1 MPPQPYLIL
10 VIDDEVE
17 IQRLVRQRFRRKIQA
32 GELNFQFA
40 QNGIEAWD
48 ILQDSD
54 DIDMIL
60 TDIRMPE
67 MDGLTLI
74 EKLNELDTPLKA
86 VVVSAYGDM
95 QNIRTAM
102 NRGAYDFITKPIN
115 FKDLDDT
122 INKTLDAVSAMRAE
136 QQQLQDSLSALQYM
150 AYSDLLTGLS
160 NRYGLMQQLNQ
171 YLTEKQTQTK
181 EFALFMLDIE
191 RYSIIK
197 SGFGPSVSTQL
208 INEFARRLTQAPIPI
223 VPARIEANIFA
234 ILWPAMP
241 QLETLAEKVNA
252 LHQLLSAPF
261 QLEEISISSKTRI
274 GIALSNLPYTK
285 PEDFLQA
292 ADTALQVARQK
303 KGHTVTVFDMDMQTK
318 AARRFKLEVELQEAI
333 ETQRLS
339 LRYQPIFRLDTQ
351 AIVSFEALVR
361 WEHPTNGII
370 SPNDFIPLAEETGLI
385 IPLGEW
391 VLTEACQQIK
401 RWQTQFGANSPAYV
415 TINLSNFQLQS
426 PSLLACVDKILST
439 SELTGQSIRFEIT
452 ESVLMEN
459 SETVATLIKQ
469 LNERNIQLL
478 IDDFGTG
485 YSSLTCLQLLPIN
498 GLKIDRT
505 FISDIDT
512 NSKNFDITAI
522 ILLLAEQL
530 GLEVVAEGLEKEE
543 HIDILRSLSCQY
555 GQGYLVSR
563 PLSTM
568 DATNLIARQSISVA
582 D

>member
-136 QQQLQDSLSALQYM
+136 QQQLQDSLSALQHM

-303 KGHTVTVFDMDMQTK
+303 KGHTVTVFDMEMQTK

-512 NSKNFDITAI
+512 NSRNFDITAI

>member
-136 QQQLQDSLSALQYM
+136 QQQLQDSLSALQHM

-512 NSKNFDITAI
+512 NSRNFDITAI